1 MHWSNSMAFLF
12 VLVIVF
18 ALGMFYV
25 FYRLNLIQKK
35 QLQRLKLES
44 ERKYLELADLL
55 PQIVFEADADGKIL
69 FINKNGLDALGL
81 SRIDIING
89 IQITDL
95 VVDSERSSFIEDF
108 LYIRE
113 GGQNR
118 GQEYLM
124 RPKNSRNRTIPM
136 MLYMTQ
142 ITSETNIIGVR
153 GILVDITERKL
164 VEQKL
169 LGAIIE
175 TEDKERKRFSEDLHD
190 GLGPLLSTI
199 RLYFNQLQLREISDE
214 EREQLLRSTY
224 DLLDEAIST
233 TKSIANN
240 ILPGSISDHGLIPAL
255 RIFFN
260 RVESTGVLHV
270 DMDSNL
276 VRRLSGNTENTIYR
290 ILIELVNNTIK
301 HSGATIISFKLIDF
315 QDHIIIEYS
324 DNGIGFDVSI
334 EHNGLGLQNIRN
346 RCKSIGASID
356 FSSNMQKGFGVKIEV
371 NI

>member
-1 MHWSNSMAFLF
+1 MHWSNSLVFLLVF
-12 VLVIVF
+12 VIVF
-18 ALGMFYV
+18 TFGV
-25 FYRLNLIQKK
+25 FYTFYKLNRLQKK
-35 QLQRLKLES
+35 QLQRLKVES

-55 PQIVFEADADGKIL
+55 PQVVFDADAQGKIL
-69 FINKNGLDALGL
+69 FMNKNGLVALGL

-89 IQITDL
+89 VQISDF
-95 VVDSERSSFIEDF
+95 VVEAERENFIEDF

-124 RPKNSRNRTIPM
+124 RPKNSRSKTIPM
-136 MLYMTQ
+136 MLYMSQNTG
-142 ITSETNIIGVR
+142 ETNSIGVR

-164 VEQKL
+164 IEQKL

-175 TEDKERKRFSEDLHD
+175 TEDKERQRFSEDLHD

-199 RLYFNQLQLREISDE
+199 RLYFNQLQLKEITEE

-260 RVESTGVLHV
+260 RVESTGVLRV
-270 DMDSNL
+270 EMDSDL
-276 VRRLSGNTENTIYR
+276 SRRLGGNTENTLYR

-301 HSGATIISFKLIDF
+301 HSGADLIKLKLRDSHD
-315 QDHIIIEYS
+315 QLLIEYS
-324 DNGIGFDVSI
+324 DNGIGFDVTS
-334 EHNGLGLQNIRN
+334 EHHGLGLQNIRN
-346 RCKSIGASID
+346 RCKSIGAMID
-356 FSSNMQKGFGVKIEV
+356 FSSDLPKGFGVKIEV